1 MKKSRIY
8 ACVVISLAFGSLLSS
23 CVTDENAKK
32 AEAQQAK
39 PVVATPVAPP
49 SPPPETPE
57 QMAEKAARA
66 AAQEEL
72 DNIIALYNNG
82 DYHGEIKR
90 FTSPND
96 LLKPYKDLEIQGLKY
111 TAFSYCLIGKL
122 VLCKQQFEHAFK
134 LDPSFA
140 LAKGEQNHPIWGKVF
155 DRVKKKEAGQAQ

>member
-8 ACVVISLAFGSLLSS
+8 VGFVLSLTIGTLLSS
-23 CVTDENAKK
+23 CVTDENAKN

-39 PVVATPVAPP
+39 PVVTAPVAPP
-49 SPPPETPE
+49 PPPPETPE

-72 DNIIALYNNG
+72 DSIIALYNNG

-90 FTSPND
+90 FTGPND
-96 LLKPYKDLEIQGLKY
+96 FLKPYKDLEIQGLKY
-111 TAFSYCLIGKL
+111 TAFSYCLIGKI

-134 LDPSFA
+134 LDPSFD

-155 DRVKKKEAGQAQ
+155 DRVKKKEVNQSQ